1 MTRARP
7 LTWEAR
13 PVRRAET
20 TAASSSNPM
29 LKGAVKNQRQL
40 LYFGQSL
47 LLKEWLF
54 FQRVKPTPWRER
66 TVAPAIWLLFLSPS
80 GAALVC
86 KLAGSLCPGYTYS
99 SLLGKST
106 WNVTFQKLEHFSF
119 FCFCENAG
127 RAASC
132 SWCLGN
138 DLEPNY
144 CCSALLEQG
153 GSKPAN
159 LKHLWC
165 PFLQVTALLKR
176 KSRLFWK
183 GLFSCNV
190 WN

>member
-1 MTRARP
+1 
-7 LTWEAR
+7 
-13 PVRRAET
+13 
-20 TAASSSNPM
+20 M

-106 WNVTFQKLEHFSF
+106 WKVTFQKLEHCFHF
-119 FCFCENAG
+119 FASVRTLGGQHHAVDVWGMTWSQTIAAQHYWSKVAANLPTWNTCGAPSSRWKHFWRG
-127 RAASC
+127 RAGSFGKGC
-132 SWCLGN
+132 S
-138 DLEPNY
+138 
-144 CCSALLEQG
+144 
-153 GSKPAN
+153 PAMSGTKHRW
-159 LKHLWC
+159 LKM
-165 PFLQVTALLKR
+165 LKTQ
-176 KSRLFWK
+176 
-183 GLFSCNV
+183 
-190 WN
+190 